1 MRGKPAFKKEILP
14 DPKFNNII
22 VAKFINHIMSHGKKT
37 TAQKIVYGCFDI
49 LKEKV
54 SSPTGG
60 LAIGEKKDINILDV
74 FNKALKNITPIIE
87 VKGRRIGG
95 ANYQVPTEVKG
106 NRKITLGLRWL
117 ITAARARKGRSMKEK
132 LTMEI
137 LDALNNAGGAIKKK
151 DDVYRMAQA
160 NRAFA
165 HFARFGQKH

>member
-1 MRGKPAFKKEILP
+1 MRGKTISKKEILP

-22 VAKFINHIMSHGKKT
+22 VAKFINQIMKNGKKT
-37 TAQKIVYGCFDI
+37 IAQKIVYECFDI
-49 LKEKV
+49 LKEKIFL
-54 SSPTGG
+54 SDKSTNK
-60 LAIGEKKDINILDV
+60 EQKDIDVLDV
-74 FNKALKNITPIIE
+74 FNKAFKNIMPIIE

-117 ITAARARKGRSMKEK
+117 IATAKARKGKSMKEK
-132 LTMEI
+132 LVMEI

-151 DDVYRMAQA
+151 EDVYRMAQA

-165 HFARFGQKH
+165 HFARFGQRH